1 MLGTVKPGL
10 ALERRFKMA
19 RPMRKGIDYYPLD
32 VNFLSDL
39 KVRKIIQACGPNS
52 IAIIMLLLGTIYGDE
67 GYFMRWDEDVCF
79 LITEAFGV
87 KQMYVEETLKK
98 CLQVGFFEKNLFDR
112 YHILTSRGVQKRFF
126 EITKRRKNFHVD
138 QRYLLVNVT
147 ETGVIATETPV
158 NVTEMGVNV
167 CNGTQSKVKESK
179 DVDIDVVI
187 YNKLNSLL
195 KTKVTKE
202 TINKLKGFD
211 LERLVE
217 EVGRST
223 WLQEKA
229 NLNISNRQFFIEI
242 LRGSYRDF
250 SGKGSKKN
258 GFHNFSGSSA
268 DFTAEELEELAK
280 KKRGM

>member
-1 MLGTVKPGL
+1 
-10 ALERRFKMA
+10 MA

-112 YHILTSRGVQKRFF
+112 YHILTSRGIQKRFF

-147 ETGVIATETPV
+147 ETGV
-158 NVTEMGVNV
+158 NV

-179 DVDIDVVI
+179 VKDREIDIYNTINRLLGKKITSETYHHLSKKVDIGRLIQELEQSPWLRLNADLNDCKPSFLAKILAGKYREYRAVSK
-187 YNKLNSLL
+187 NK
-195 KTKVTKE
+195 
-202 TINKLKGFD
+202 
-211 LERLVE
+211 
-217 EVGRST
+217 
-223 WLQEKA
+223 
-229 NLNISNRQFFIEI
+229 
-242 LRGSYRDF
+242 
-250 SGKGSKKN
+250 
-258 GFHNFSGSSA
+258 FHNFSESSV
-268 DFTAEELEELAK
+268 DFTAEELEEMAK
-280 KKRGM
+280 KKREM

>member
-1 MLGTVKPGL
+1 
-10 ALERRFKMA
+10 MA

-112 YHILTSRGVQKRFF
+112 YHILTSRGIQKRFF

-147 ETGVIATETPV
+147 GTGVIVTETPV
-158 NVTEMGVNV
+158 NVTETGVIV

-179 DVDIDVVI
+179 VKDREIDIYNTINRLLDKKITSEAYHHLSNQVDIGRLI
-187 YNKLNSLL
+187 Q
-195 KTKVTKE
+195 E
-202 TINKLKGFD
+202 
-211 LERLVE
+211 LEQ
-217 EVGRST
+217 SP
-223 WLQEKA
+223 WLRQNA
-229 NLNISNRQFFIEI
+229 NLSDCKPSFLAKI
-242 LRGSYRDF
+242 LAGKYREYQAV
-250 SGKGSKKN
+250 SKNK
-258 GFHNFSGSSA
+258 FHNFSGSSA
-268 DFTAEELEELAK
+268 DFTAEELEEMAK
-280 KKRGM
+280 KKREM